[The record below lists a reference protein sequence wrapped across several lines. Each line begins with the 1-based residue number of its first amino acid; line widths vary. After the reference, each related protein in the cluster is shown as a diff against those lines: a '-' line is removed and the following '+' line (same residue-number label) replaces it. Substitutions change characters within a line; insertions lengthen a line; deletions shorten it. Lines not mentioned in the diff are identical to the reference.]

1 MYNGEERGG
10 GYVNLYFLIH
20 VILCASLFPF
30 TQAQRQKDAKE
41 LSAMRKLKDKTV
53 SESQE
58 SVKQLKE
65 LKNSLQEVRLR
76 ITSYNS

>member
-1 MYNGEERGG
+1 
-10 GYVNLYFLIH
+10 
-20 VILCASLFPF
+20 
-30 TQAQRQKDAKE
+30 
-41 LSAMRKLKDKTV
+41 MRKLKDKTV